1 MTSFATA
8 VQNFKPDTLP
18 INSTPRFKL
27 YTTNW
32 KQDIDDWTTNKG
44 PVRVLATIAV
54 AATTA
59 LKTLANLFIHL
70 ANAIYSSFYTN
81 QTATPINNTPEP
93 KELPHDLDKTPA
105 SKETQPEV
113 TPPIKTQIELD
124 FKDTVIF
131 PPLSNKIQ
139 TPRESIRPVT
149 SFRFL
154 KPKTQGE
161 LKREKRL
168 AALATKFPNTPTAV
182 LSVITTPKVEVTK
195 MEQTSAPESQNSLQ
209 IQAYSPP
216 AINNAVITPLVLN
229 FPEGFRRQAILRS
242 FTIAGFPAP
251 SPKEMLASPQL
262 TLALDNK
269 PFNSETGSITQSNSK
284 LSIFSA
290 SSISSDQG
298 TVVVPIKK
306 EKVLPTNTT
315 LNTTKMPSNHVS
327 RAQLNAPKI
336 KTRAATKAFTSTLQ
350 DIKARKDAKAAQ
362 AALAPKGKKQKQ
374 K

>member
-262 TLALDNK
+262 TLAIVPPRRSRDASVTYLNNLSRFIALTRHGTQI
-269 PFNSETGSITQSNSK
+269 PINVNVGTRQANFRLTIHGFNQGNVEFSLNRVPLTCESN
-284 LSIFSA
+284 
-290 SSISSDQG
+290 
-298 TVVVPIKK
+298 P
-306 EKVLPTNTT
+306 
-315 LNTTKMPSNHVS
+315 M
-327 RAQLNAPKI
+327 
-336 KTRAATKAFTSTLQ
+336 
-350 DIKARKDAKAAQ
+350 
-362 AALAPKGKKQKQ
+362 ALALIQNPSDKTEITEKKNPK
-374 K
+374 